1 MAYVVTQP
9 CCNEATCIPACP
21 VDCIHPTPGEREH
34 MRTSMLYIDPATC
47 IDCGACADVCPV
59 DAIVPFEDLS
69 PENERF
75 ADLNAA
81 YFEDKPLVESAE
93 AVPSRVEVGAERGP
107 LRVAIVGS
115 GPAGCY
121 AAEEL
126 ASRRELD
133 VKVTLFERLPTPW
146 GLVRAGVAPDHART
160 KGISSSFQRTVSR
173 KGVQLYLNV
182 EVGTHITH
190 DELLQ
195 HHHAILFATGA
206 NSARRLNIPG
216 EDLPGSDAGRNF
228 VLWYNGHPDYA
239 ELDFD
244 LSCETAVVIGNGNV
258 ALDIARILTSDV
270 SRLLSTDI
278 ADHALEAL
286 ATSRIRKVMVL
297 GRRGP
302 SNAAFSTAELIGLGN
317 LPGVNVLVDPVELDA
332 DTSRANQSAEGRLRS
347 AILADYANR
356 SRDEAARNLELRFL
370 RSPLEILGTDR
381 VCGIRL
387 GLNHLEEVDGRTT
400 LTPTGAAE
408 DVECGLVLRSTGF
421 RGHPIDGIPF
431 DETEGTMLNREGRVI
446 DVDTGNAIP
455 GMYTAGWIK
464 RGSTGVIGTNRGCA
478 TETVSLLLADY
489 AAGKLSDPTRTFE
502 DLTELIHLRQPQR
515 IDLQGWKTIDAH
527 ERKVGRERG
536 RPRVKLT
543 RVSEMLDI
551 AGV

>member
-21 VDCIHPTPGEREH
+21 VDCIHPAPSEREH

-59 DAIVPFEDLS
+59 DAIVPVEDLS
-69 PENERF
+69 PGNERF

-81 YFEDKPLVESAE
+81 YFEDKPLVAASEVVE
-93 AVPSRVEVGAERGP
+93 NRVEVVAERGP
-107 LRVAIVGS
+107 LRVAIIGS

-133 VKVTLFERLPTPW
+133 VQVTLFERLPTPW

-160 KGISSSFQRTVSR
+160 KGIGGSFQRTVSR

-195 HHHAILFATGA
+195 HHHAILYATGA
-206 NSARRLNIPG
+206 SSARRLNIPG
-216 EDLPGSDAGRNF
+216 EDLPGSDAGRDF

-239 ELDFD
+239 DLDFD
-244 LSCETAVVIGNGNV
+244 LSCESAIVIGNGNV

-270 SRLLSTDI
+270 SRLHSTDI

-286 ATSRIRKVMVL
+286 AASRIRKVSVV

-302 SNAAFSTAELIGLGN
+302 SGAAFSTAELIGLGN
-317 LPGVNVLVDPVELDA
+317 LPGVNVHVDSHQLDA
-332 DTSRANQSAEGRLRS
+332 DASPDTQSAEGRLRS

-356 SRDEAARNLELRFL
+356 TRDEHARNLELRFF
-370 RSPLEILGTDR
+370 RSPVEVLGTDR

-387 GLNHLEEVDGRTT
+387 GINHLVDSDGRPT
-400 LTPTGAAE
+400 LTPTGE
-408 DVECGLVLRSTGF
+408 FENVDCGLVLRSTGF
-421 RGHPIDGIPF
+421 RGRPVNGIPF
-431 DETEGTMLNREGRVI
+431 DEAEGTLLNHEGRVI
-446 DVDTGNAIP
+446 DADTGKALP

-464 RGSTGVIGTNRGCA
+464 RGPTGVIGTNRGCA
-478 TETVSLLLADY
+478 KQTVNLLLEDH
-489 AAGKLSDPTRTFE
+489 AAGKLPNPTRTLE
-502 DLTELIHLRQPQR
+502 DLAELIHSRQPRR
-515 IDLQGWKTIDAH
+515 IDLKGWKTIDAH
-527 ERKVGRERG
+527 ERRIGRERG

-543 RVSEMLDI
+543 RISEMLDI

>member
-21 VDCIHPTPGEREH
+21 VDCIHPTPSEREH
-34 MRTSMLYIDPATC
+34 MGTSMLYIDPATC

-59 DAIVPFEDLS
+59 DAIVPVEDLS

-81 YFEDKPLVESAE
+81 YFEDKPLVAASEVVE
-93 AVPSRVEVGAERGP
+93 SRVEVVAERGP

-133 VKVTLFERLPTPW
+133 VEVTLFERLPTPW

-160 KGISSSFQRTVSR
+160 KGIGGSFQRTVSR

-195 HHHAILFATGA
+195 HHHAILYATGA
-206 NSARRLNIPG
+206 SSARRLNIPG

-239 ELDFD
+239 DLDFD
-244 LSCETAVVIGNGNV
+244 LSCESAIVIGNGNV

-286 ATSRIRKVMVL
+286 AASRIRNVSVV

-302 SNAAFSTAELIGLGN
+302 SGAAFSTAELIGLGN
-317 LPGVNVLVDPVELDA
+317 LPGVNVYVDPDELDA
-332 DTSRANQSAEGRLRS
+332 DGSRDTQGAEGRLRS

-356 SRDEAARNLELRFL
+356 TRDEHARDLELRFF
-370 RSPLEILGTDR
+370 RSPVEVLGTDR

-387 GLNHLEEVDGRTT
+387 GINHLVDTDGRPT
-400 LTPTGAAE
+400 LAPTGEFE
-408 DVECGLVLRSTGF
+408 DVDCGLVLRSTGF
-421 RGHPIDGIPF
+421 RGRPVNGIPF
-431 DETEGTMLNREGRVI
+431 DETEGTLLNREGRVI
-446 DVDTGNAIP
+446 DADTGKAIP

-478 TETVSLLLADY
+478 KQTVSLLLADH
-489 AAGKLSDPTRTFE
+489 AAGKLPNPTRTLE
-502 DLTELIHLRQPQR
+502 DLAELIHSRQPRR
-515 IDLQGWKTIDAH
+515 IDLKGWKTIDAH
-527 ERKVGRERG
+527 ERQVGRERG

-543 RVSEMLDI
+543 RISEMLDI